1 MNSRTRPETD
11 RPTPLLRSA
20 LVADPRHDWLPIP
33 LLVLTLLSGVIDAVS
48 LLGLGHV
55 FVANMTGNVV
65 LVGLALSG
73 APGHAAT
80 APLTALGGFVVGAL
94 LIRAVPPHRVTSRT
108 LLALCAAA
116 ESVLL
121 ALAATADGDRSSQ
134 VLVCAVA
141 LGLQNAAVR
150 RVGVPELTTTVMTGT
165 LTGLIGSRAAER
177 TAPADLRRTL
187 SVLTLLAGAGLGAL
201 GVRLV
206 GTQGTLVA
214 EAVGVALVA
223 LSVSV
228 SVSARHGVVRR
239 SAGQ

>member
-1 MNSRTRPETD
+1 MHHCRTRTETD
-11 RPTPLLRSA
+11 RPAPLLRSA

-33 LLVLTLLSGVIDAVS
+33 LLALTLLSGVIDAVS

-80 APLTALGGFVVGAL
+80 APLTALGGFAVGAL
-94 LIRAVPPHRVTSRT
+94 LIRAVPPHRVAPRT
-108 LLALCAAA
+108 LLALCAAT

-121 ALAATADGDRSSQ
+121 ALAASADGDRSLQ

-177 TAPADLRRTL
+177 TAPGDLRRAL

-214 EAVGVALVA
+214 EAVGAALVA
-223 LSVSV
+223 LSVS
-228 SVSARHGVVRR
+228 ARHRVVRR